1 LRRTAESRQLH
12 ESFNQ
17 TANSEKRTSAHVLSD
32 VAVLRRAA
40 ESRQLHKNQRTNP
53 GEASLSLDLSDE
65 AVLRRAAVALSQRK
79 AERRATALAELARN
93 GGHDSFDQISKAL
106 SDGSA
111 TVRSAAVRALYE
123 INPEL
128 AASFINRALGDGSL
142 EDRKRIGLALAETGS
157 ASEVNDESN
166 QQDPRELYGEFSRLF
181 LLAKAGQV
189 QSLIR
194 VIEEH
199 PNTQLRL
206 AVIKLLSLR
215 EEADV
220 VAAFYHLAMRAS
232 LSPKIRSA
240 VMEALFKINL
250 RKLRSSSSS

>member
-1 LRRTAESRQLH
+1 MRRRTAESRQLQ
-12 ESFNQ
+12 EVSYR
-17 TANSEKRTSAHVLSD
+17 TANPALTDA
-32 VAVLRRAA
+32 AVFRRAA
-40 ESRQLHKNQRTNP
+40 ESRQLRKNQSTNP
-53 GEASLSLDLSDE
+53 GDGAALSDE
-65 AVLRRAAVALSQRK
+65 AVLRRAAVDLAQRK
-79 AERRATALAELARN
+79 ADRRAAALSELARN
-93 GGHDSFDQISKAL
+93 GGHESFDRISKAL
-106 SDGSA
+106 SDCSP

-128 AASFINRALGDGSL
+128 AASFLNRALGDGSL
-142 EDRKRIGLALAETGS
+142 EERKRIGLALAETGS
-157 ASEVNDESN
+157 TTDQNNDPS
-166 QQDPRELYGEFSRLF
+166 QQDPREVYGEFSRLF

-189 QSLIR
+189 QSLIS

-220 VAAFYHLAMRAS
+220 VTAFYHLAMRAS

-250 RKLRSSSSS
+250 KNRRS